1 MDSGEMMELA
11 IIAMILL
18 GIGFTIW
25 RGGAANPVGTGIVQ
39 HKLKNVSQEVHAL
52 DTGYRRL
59 DNEIRALRESAAS
72 IEGIANLKEALEAE
86 RRRTDKIFESIEGLG
101 SDIHALREQQ
111 AAKNSIVEELSR
123 SVRALT
129 SELATY
135 QRDVTERLDALDAMS
150 ERISGNSR
158 AISTMV
164 GQIASIGEKQ
174 NAVAE
179 TCAAT
184 SSDLKQVGRQVDRL
198 YDVIVNKGLGN

>member
-25 RGGAANPVGTGIVQ
+25 RGGAANPVG
-39 HKLKNVSQEVHAL
+39 KLKNVSQEVHAL

>member
-1 MDSGEMMELA
+1 
-11 IIAMILL
+11 
-18 GIGFTIW
+18 
-25 RGGAANPVGTGIVQ
+25 
-39 HKLKNVSQEVHAL
+39 
-52 DTGYRRL
+52 
-59 DNEIRALRESAAS
+59 
-72 IEGIANLKEALEAE
+72 
-86 RRRTDKIFESIEGLG
+86 
-101 SDIHALREQQ
+101 
-111 AAKNSIVEELSR
+111 
-123 SVRALT
+123 
-129 SELATY
+129 
-135 QRDVTERLDALDAMS
+135 MS